1 MSELLS
7 VNRVHHVGASTAIAT
22 ERDGTRGKSLVVLH
36 MHLTNRVH
44 GNMREGIVGAARQ
57 NQLNPVVI

>member
-22 ERDGTRGKSLVVLH
+22 ERDDTRGKSLVVLH
-36 MHLTNRVH
+36 MYLTNRVH
-44 GNMREGIVGAARQ
+44 GNMREGIVGAAT
-57 NQLNPVVI
+57 